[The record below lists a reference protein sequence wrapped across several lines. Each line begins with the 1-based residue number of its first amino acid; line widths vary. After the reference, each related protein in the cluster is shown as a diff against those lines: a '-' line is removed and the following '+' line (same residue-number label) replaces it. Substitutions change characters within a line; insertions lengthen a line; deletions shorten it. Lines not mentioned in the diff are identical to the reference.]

1 MFRNNLII
9 RRLQEGNAPVELIEE
24 IKAAD
29 DDMLFNLIN
38 LARLIWKK
46 ERPCSS
52 EVEKLIHEIIK
63 ETGGQTIAALLK
75 SITNAFP

>member
-9 RRLQEGNAPVELIEE
+9 RRLKKDAPAELIEE

>member
-1 MFRNNLII
+1 MSRNNLII
-9 RRLQEGNAPVELIEE
+9 RRLREENAPADLIEE
-24 IKAAD
+24 IAAD
-29 DDMLFNLIN
+29 DDVLFTLIDT
-38 LARLIWKK
+38 ARSIWKK
-46 ERPCSS
+46 ERQCSD